1 MKRKTTEVQVP
12 SDAETTI
19 ELYSDGENLPSAQAL
34 KSLLDE
40 AARKH
45 KGGCFH
51 YTTATK
57 FLKMMKS
64 EKLFL
69 SHASYLNDK
78 LEAVDIDPRMYIVS
92 FSFGVE
98 ENIGMWGNYGRPK
111 ADAVRLRFPYQEM
124 ARLYKRLDT
133 IVKSKHGIVA
143 FAVRDGD
150 FEAIDANSVKD
161 VSFHDVGYVGRQGRI
176 VEHCRKF
183 YSLPNALKQN
193 EKCRLLSSYLKKRG
207 WAYEHEMRLVIRM
220 KKELRD
226 WNGKPL
232 RNIAIDFKEVLER
245 MKATQGC
252 VTIGPCFD
260 ANPHKRFKNVIQPSC
275 LRLSE
280 YMGMVELPPDAE
292 DEKASKPTS
301 PAIFN
306 NCTFISK

>member
-1 MKRKTTEVQVP
+1 MKRETTEEQV
-12 SDAETTI
+12 SADVEATI
-19 ELYSDGENLPSAQAL
+19 ELYSDGKDLQSTQEL
-34 KSLLDE
+34 KSLLDD
-40 AARKH
+40 AARRH

-57 FLKMMKS
+57 FLKMIES

-111 ADAVRLRFPYQEM
+111 TDAVRLRFPYREM
-124 ARLYKRLDT
+124 ARLYERLNAV
-133 IVKSKHGIVA
+133 VKSKHGIVA

-161 VSFHDVGYVGRQGRI
+161 VSFHDVGYVGRQGRV

-220 KKELRD
+220 
-226 WNGKPL
+226 
-232 RNIAIDFKEVLER
+232 
-245 MKATQGC
+245 
-252 VTIGPCFD
+252 
-260 ANPHKRFKNVIQPSC
+260 
-275 LRLSE
+275 
-280 YMGMVELPPDAE
+280 ELPCGRW
-292 DEKASKPTS
+292 SRT
-301 PAIFN
+301 
-306 NCTFISK
+306 